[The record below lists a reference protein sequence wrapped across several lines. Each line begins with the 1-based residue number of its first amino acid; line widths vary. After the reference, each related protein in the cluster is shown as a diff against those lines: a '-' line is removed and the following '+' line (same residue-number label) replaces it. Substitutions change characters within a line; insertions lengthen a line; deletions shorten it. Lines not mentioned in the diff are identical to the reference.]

1 MKMKME
7 REVVLM
13 GSNQSPQS
21 PSPRSR
27 RRSFCNGNMSTM
39 PVWLLSNLADLEERM
54 KNLEINKIEA
64 ENEGDTFAERAE
76 CYYRKRPQL
85 LTLLQDLY
93 NSYINLAD
101 RYKQAINKHH
111 HHRQVSSIDF
121 DCKEYG
127 QHEDFDGISSEI
139 ESEVESS
146 LSYQQPPI
154 VQMAQDDSTA
164 LQGDGIVLEFVM
176 KNVEFE
182 ILLHELT
189 GMERRSCESSR
200 KIELQ
205 KSLLEVLESER
216 LILLN
221 ENASLGYR
229 VAALVEENKG
239 LVSESLFMKRR
250 AGELARCVLRM
261 REDQRV
267 SMLSRKI
274 EDLQGQI
281 FGLEKRNKEYY
292 DQLVKREQQLP
303 DDDST
308 AKTTEKNGNE
318 VALDACFQMGKLN
331 RRLMKKA
338 ITDRH
343 RNWVAKKSG
352 SWWTRVKKMDLFL
365 CGLN

>member
-1 MKMKME
+1 ME
-7 REVVLM
+7 
-13 GSNQSPQS
+13 
-21 PSPRSR
+21 
-27 RRSFCNGNMSTM
+27 
-39 PVWLLSNLADLEERM
+39 DLEERV
-54 KNLEINKIEA
+54 KNLEINNIEA

-76 CYYRKRPQL
+76 SYYRQRPQL

-93 NSYINLAD
+93 NSHINLAD
-101 RYKQAINKHH
+101 RYKQAITKHH

-121 DCKEYG
+121 DCKEYRL
-127 QHEDFDGISSEI
+127 DDSDGISSEI

-146 LSYQQPPI
+146 LSYQQPQT

-164 LQGDGIVLEFVM
+164 LEGDGIILEFVM

-182 ILLHELT
+182 ILLHELN
-189 GMERRSCESSR
+189 GMERRCCESSR

-205 KSLLEVLESER
+205 RSLLDVLESER

-292 DQLVKREQQLP
+292 DQLVKKEQHLP
-303 DDDST
+303 DDESS
-308 AKTTEKNGNE
+308 AKTTQKNGNE

-331 RRLMKKA
+331 RRLSKKE
-338 ITDRH
+338 TDGNRKE
-343 RNWVAKKSG
+343 VGKKSG
-352 SWWTRVKKMDLFL
+352 SWWKRVKNMDLFL